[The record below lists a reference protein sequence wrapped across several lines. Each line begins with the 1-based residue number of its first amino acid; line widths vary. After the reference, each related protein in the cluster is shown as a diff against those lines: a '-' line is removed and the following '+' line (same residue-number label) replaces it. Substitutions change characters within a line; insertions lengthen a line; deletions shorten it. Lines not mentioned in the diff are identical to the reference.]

1 MAKVT
6 VIPST
11 INPVT
16 QLPNGAIK
24 KRNVAAYARVSTDSD
39 EQFTSYEAQMT
50 YYKKYITER
59 PDWRFVDVYSD
70 EGITGTNTK
79 RREGFNRLIEDAYA
93 GKIDLIITKSI
104 SRFARNTL
112 DTIKYT
118 RELKNKGVEVYF
130 EKENLWTF
138 DPKSEFILTICAS
151 IAQEESR
158 SISQNVTMG
167 RRWSMQEGK
176 VVMAFSTFLGYEK
189 KPDGSIGINE
199 EQAKVVRMIYRLF
212 LVEGKTASGIANYL
226 NSKGIPTPSGRE
238 GCKWTKTTVD
248 SILTNEKYKGDA
260 LLQKTFMVDF
270 LEHKAKKNEGEVPSY
285 YVENSHPAIIER
297 DEWEM
302 VQAEF
307 VRRSN
312 LRYKYSGYSEFA
324 SRIICED
331 CGGFYGAK
339 VWHSTD
345 KYRKVVYQ
353 CNNKFK
359 KDHKKCKTPIK
370 TEEEI
375 KSLFIKAY
383 NLMMLDREQ
392 MIDDCLDVKR
402 LLTDTTQDDAEITRL
417 EKELTFIAEQVEEM
431 IKFNA
436 MSAQDQDEYTKH
448 YDELATRYDETKA
461 AYDKVVEERKVK
473 LSKAQQLDAF
483 LYYIKNNEAVITE
496 WSSDIWN
503 VLVESGTVCRDGSI
517 IFKFKN
523 GKQIRVG
530 GLIDGRQC

>member
-1 MAKVT
+1 MATKVT

-11 INPVT
+11 INPLTQVT
-16 QLPNGAIK
+16 NGTVK
-24 KRNVAAYARVSTDSD
+24 KRNVAAYARVSTDTD
-39 EQFTSYEAQMT
+39 EQYTSYEAQVT
-50 YYKKYITER
+50 YYKKYIQER
-59 PDWRFVDVYSD
+59 PDWKFVEVYSD

-79 RREGFNRLIEDAYA
+79 RREGFNRLIEDAFA

-112 DTIKYT
+112 DTIKFT
-118 RELKNKGVEVYF
+118 RELKSKGVEVYF

-158 SISQNVTMG
+158 SISQNVTIG
-167 RRWSMQEGK
+167 KRWRMQEGK
-176 VVMAFSTFLGYEK
+176 VTMAFKTFLGYEK
-189 KPDGSIGINE
+189 MPDGSIGINE
-199 EQAKVVRMIYRLF
+199 EQAKIVRMIYRMF
-212 LVEGKTASGIANYL
+212 LIEGKTATGIARYL
-226 NSKGIPTPSGRE
+226 NEKGIPTPSGKKDCE
-238 GCKWTKTTVD
+238 WTKTTVD

-260 LLQKTFMVDF
+260 LLQKTFMIDF
-270 LEHKAKKNEGEVPSY
+270 LEHKAKKNEGELPSY

-307 VRRSN
+307 IRRAN
-312 LRYKYSGYSEFA
+312 LRYKYSGCSEFA

-345 KYRKVVYQ
+345 KYRKVMYQ

-359 KDHKKCKTPIK
+359 KNHKKCRTPSK
-370 TEEEI
+370 TEQEL

-383 NLMMLDREQ
+383 NLLMLDREQ
-392 MIDDCLDVKR
+392 LFDDCLDVKK
-402 LLTDTTQDDAEITRL
+402 LLADTTQEDVEVARL
-417 EKELTFIAEQVEEM
+417 EAELTSIAEQVEQM
-431 IKFNA
+431 IRTNA
-436 MSAQDQDEYTKH
+436 STEQDQEEYSKH
-448 YDELATRYDETKA
+448 FDALCRMYDQVKEE
-461 AYDKVVEERKVK
+461 YDKMVAERRVK
-473 LSKAQQLDAF
+473 LAKAKQLDAF
-483 LYYIKNNEAVITE
+483 LFYIKQGETVITE

-503 VLVESGTVCRDGSI
+503 VLVESGTVHRDGSVT
-517 IFKFKN
+517 FKFKN
-523 GKQIRVG
+523 GKQVRVE
-530 GLIDGRQC
+530 

>member
-1 MAKVT
+1 MATKVT

-11 INPVT
+11 INPLSQMTKGTV
-16 QLPNGAIK
+16 K
-24 KRNVAAYARVSTDSD
+24 KRNVAAYARVSTDTD
-39 EQFTSYEAQMT
+39 EQYTSYEAQVS
-50 YYKKYITER
+50 YYEKYIQER
-59 PDWRFVDVYSD
+59 PDWQFVEVYSD

-79 RREGFNRLIEDAYA
+79 RREGFNRLIEDAFA
-93 GKIDLIITKSI
+93 GKVDLIITKSI

-118 RELKNKGVEVYF
+118 RELKAKGVEVYF

-158 SISQNVTMG
+158 SISQNVTIG
-167 RRWSMQEGK
+167 KRWRMQEGK
-176 VVMAFSTFLGYEK
+176 VTMAFKTFLGYEK
-189 KPDGSIGINE
+189 MPDGSIGINE
-199 EQAKVVRMIYRLF
+199 EQAKIVRLIYRMF
-212 LVEGKTASGIANYL
+212 LIEGKTATGIATYL
-226 NSKGIPTPSGRE
+226 NENGIPTPSGRQ

-270 LEHKAKKNEGEVPSY
+270 LEHKSKKNEGEIPSY

-307 VRRSN
+307 IRRAN
-312 LRYKYSGYSEFA
+312 LRYKYSGCSEFA
-324 SRIICED
+324 SRLICED

-345 KYRKVVYQ
+345 KYRKVIYQ

-359 KDHKKCKTPIK
+359 KGQKKCETP
-370 TEEEI
+370 T
-375 KSLFIKAY
+375 KSEDELKALFIKAY
-383 NLMMLDREQ
+383 NLLMLDREQ
-392 MIDDCLDVKR
+392 LMDDCLDVKR
-402 LLTDTTQDDAEITRL
+402 LLADTTQEDAEVARL
-417 EKELTFIAEQVEEM
+417 EAELIALTEQVEQM
-431 IKFNA
+431 IRDNA
-436 MSAQDQDEYTKH
+436 SIAQDQDEYTKRF
-448 YDELATRYDETKA
+448 DELSTRYEQVKN
-461 AYDKVVEERKVK
+461 AYDKAVADRQVK
-473 LSKAQQLDAF
+473 ISKGLKLDSFIAF
-483 LYYIKNNEAVITE
+483 IEKSETVITE

-503 VLVESGTVCRDGSI
+503 VLVESGTVHRDGSVT
-517 IFKFKN
+517 FKFKN
-523 GKQIRVG
+523 GKQITV
-530 GLIDGRQC
+530 Q